1 MLPPRPG
8 RPNLTLSNDPHTK
21 SVQLSLWDVMPSIW
35 QSKTIRPAPNPVLRG
50 NLFGLVK
57 RGSSETLKNF
67 CVFQSKDIIVSYDG
81 MALGQADLDVW
92 LRLIQMVGQRF
103 LDPLTK
109 TVAVELRPSLFLRE
123 IGREGGTCGRTGKND
138 REWLVQALKRLT
150 GVITIQTPD
159 NKKGIMG
166 GLIKTA
172 AWNDEQNRL
181 IVEIDNTIG
190 YLFTGGYSQIILAA
204 RKELMGD
211 DLALWL
217 QAFIAS
223 HKGPTTSFF
232 YNVTT
237 LMERCRSKITE
248 PRKFKYRLSEKMQKI
263 MDLDPSI
270 RGFHTWVMEGDVL
283 RVFFTIPQFECW
295 RHDTQAAS
303 LSTKK
308 EKNFSG

>member
-8 RPNLTLSNDPHTK
+8 RPNELTLSNDPHIKT
-21 SVQLSLWDVMPSIW
+21 VQLSLWDVIPSIW
-35 QSKTIRPAPNPVLRG
+35 QSKIMRPAPNPVLRG

-57 RGSSETLKNF
+57 RGSSDTLKNF
-67 CVFQSKDIIVSYDG
+67 CVFQNKDITVTYDG
-81 MALGQADLDVW
+81 IALGQADLDVW
-92 LRLIQMVGQRF
+92 LRLVQMVGQRF

-109 TVAVELRPSLFLRE
+109 TVSVELRPSLFLRE
-123 IGREGGTCGRTGKND
+123 IGREGGTSGRTGKND

-150 GVITIQTPD
+150 GIITIQTAD
-159 NKKGIMG
+159 NRKGVMG

-190 YLFTGGYSQIILAA
+190 YLFTGGYSKITLAA

-217 QAFIAS
+217 QAFISS
-223 HKGPTTSFF
+223 HKGPTTVFF
-232 YNVTT
+232 YSIET
-237 LMERCRSKITE
+237 LMQRCRSKIVD
-248 PRKFKYRLSEKMQKI
+248 PRKFKYRLSEKMCKLMQ
-263 MDLDPSI
+263 LDPAI
-270 RGFHTWVMEGDVL
+270 RGFHTWLMDGDIL

-295 RHDTQAAS
+295 RHSDQDS
-303 LSTKK
+303 FLP
-308 EKNFSG
+308 